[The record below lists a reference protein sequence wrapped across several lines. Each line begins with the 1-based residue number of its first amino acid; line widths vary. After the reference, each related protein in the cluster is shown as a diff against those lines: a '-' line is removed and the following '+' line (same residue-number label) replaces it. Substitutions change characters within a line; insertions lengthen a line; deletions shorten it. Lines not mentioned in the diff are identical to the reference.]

1 MAGTVD
7 AGTRRRAGKLR
18 KPLTPGS
25 WDLRVRGK
33 DPEMDRVA
41 AWAGWLRR
49 REGEPAPAR
58 RSRPDTLGHML
69 AHRVM
74 GHSWWGPGPG
84 GQRPGAKVRVLG
96 GCRGL

>member
-1 MAGTVD
+1 MRVASTVD
-7 AGTRRRAGKLR
+7 AETRLRARKLR

-41 AWAGWLRR
+41 AWAGWLLR

-58 RSRPDTLGHML
+58 RSLPDTLGHML

-84 GQRPGAKVRVLG
+84 ASGQGPR
-96 GCRGL
+96 